1 VSERVLRVGSVR
13 TATPS
18 SRVVRV
24 QLAGTALPFRPGQ
37 SVMLGPASQ
46 STRVPYSIAC
56 SPEDVARD
64 STLEFLIK
72 TDAAGRWGEDFPP
85 LRRGARLGVRGPVGT
100 FVFPESPRERR
111 FLFIAG
117 GTGIA
122 PLRSMIRHAI
132 AAPVP
137 GRMRLLYSAR
147 TPDDFAYLPELR
159 GMARRGE
166 IQLSLTATRHM
177 TPRWRGSKGR
187 IVPPQLAQLVDD
199 PATLCFICGPAS
211 MVEDIPPWL
220 TQFGVEKSRILLED
234 WEDRAEVR

>member
-1 VSERVLRVGSVR
+1 MSERVLRVSSVR
-13 TATPS
+13 IATPTT
-18 SRVVRV
+18 RIVRV
-24 QLAGTALPFRPGQ
+24 QLAGTTCSFRPGQ
-37 SVMLGPASQ
+37 SVMLGPRAA
-46 STRVPYSIAC
+46 TAFVPYSIAC
-56 SPEDVARD
+56 SPEDAARD

-72 TDAAGRWGEDFPP
+72 TDAAGRWGEDFQP
-85 LRRGARLGVRGPVGT
+85 LRRGVALSMRGPLGT
-100 FVFPESPRERR
+100 FTFPDSPREQR

-132 AAPVP
+132 AAKVP
-137 GRMRLLYSAR
+137 GRIRLLYSAR

-166 IQLSLTATRHM
+166 IELSLTATRAM

-187 IVPPQLAQLVDD
+187 IVPPQLALLVDD

-211 MVEDIPPWL
+211 MVEDIPPL
-220 TQFGVEKSRILLED
+220 VRQLGVDESRILLED
-234 WEDRAEVR
+234 W

>member
-1 VSERVLRVGSVR
+1 VSERVLRVSSVR

-24 QLAGTALPFRPGQ
+24 ELSGLPFSFRAGQ
-37 SVMLGPASQ
+37 TVTLGPTGQAA
-46 STRVPYSIAC
+46 RVPYSIAC
-56 SPEDVARD
+56 SPEDSTRD
-64 STLEFLIK
+64 ASLEFLIK
-72 TDAAGRWGEDFPP
+72 IDARGRWGEDFQP
-85 LRRGARLGVRGPVGT
+85 LRRGAELGVRGPWGS
-100 FVFPESPRERR
+100 FVFPDSPRDHR

-132 AAPVP
+132 AARVA
-137 GRMRLLYSAR
+137 GRIRLLYSAR

-166 IQLSLTATRHM
+166 IELWLTATRHM
-177 TPRWRGSKGR
+177 TPRWRGAKGR
-187 IVPPQLAQLVDD
+187 IVPPQLALLVDD

-211 MVEDIPPWL
+211 MVDDIPPVL
-220 TQFGVEKSRILLED
+220 TQLGVDKARILLED
-234 WEDRAEVR
+234 W